1 LGGTTM
7 RWIRANLRF
16 GAWCAL
22 FALAVQFALSF
33 GHVHFPGR
41 VGGTPALLA
50 LLVAPSPA
58 IAPDAAAKPA
68 KPAKSQIAHDQCAIC
83 ASIQLA
89 GSLLPA
95 AAPILSLPANPGR
108 PWLGFDIARVLAAS
122 PHHSFQAR
130 APPTV

>member
-1 LGGTTM
+1 M

-33 GHVHFPGR
+33 GHVHLPGR

-50 LLVAPSPA
+50 LLIAPSPA

-89 GSLLPA
+89 GSLIPA
-95 AAPILSLPANPGR
+95 AALSLLLPTNPGR
-108 PWLGFDIARVLAAS
+108 ISLGTDIDRAVTAS
-122 PHHSFQAR
+122 PHDSFQAR
-130 APPTV
+130 APPTA

>member
-1 LGGTTM
+1 M
-7 RWIRANLRF
+7 RWIRANLWF
-16 GAWCAL
+16 GAWSAF

-33 GHVHFPGR
+33 GHVHLPGR

-50 LLVAPSPA
+50 LLIAPSPA

-89 GSLLPA
+89 GSVRLPLSLLLPEQGRSA
-95 AAPILSLPANPGR
+95 RDRQYVPSRRRHTIL
-108 PWLGFDIARVLAAS
+108 
-122 PHHSFQAR
+122 QAR
-130 APPTV
+130 ALPRPDIGCLWS

>member
-1 LGGTTM
+1 M
-7 RWIRANLRF
+7 RWVRSNLRF

-33 GHVHFPGR
+33 GHVHVRG

-50 LLVAPSPA
+50 LWTTPAPA
-58 IAPDAAAKPA
+58 AAPDARAKPA

-83 ASIQLA
+83 TSIQFA
-89 GSLLPA
+89 GSLMPA
-95 AAPILSLPANPGR
+95 AAPSLSLPTDPGH
-108 PWLGFDIARVLAAS
+108 PWLGFDVAHVLAAL